1 MSNGNINELND
12 RFGVAGVVA
21 LEAGR
26 NGMPRVRITSPA
38 AEAEL
43 YLHGAHLT
51 HYQPRGHKPVLFMS
65 AASLFDPAKA
75 IRGGVPLIFPWFGP
89 NAADPKA
96 PQHGFARTTT
106 WQVRQVTHA
115 AGDGAVTIVLSLAPT
130 DGSRAAWPHEFEA
143 TYTVTAGRTLVM
155 SLDVVN
161 RDDHEFGYE
170 EALHTYLAV
179 GDIRRTKIDG
189 LAGRTFIDKVD
200 KASRKTQ
207 PDGAFTLS
215 GETDRVY
222 LDTPDTV
229 TVNDEVNAR
238 RLVVSKS
245 GSDATVVWN
254 PWTDKAR
261 AMADFGDD
269 EWPGMLC
276 IETANAA
283 DNALRLAP
291 GQRHVMKAVVS
302 VE

>member
-1 MSNGNINELND
+1 MSNDNVTELNG

-21 LEAGR
+21 VEAGR

-38 AEAEL
+38 AEAEV
-43 YLHGAHLT
+43 YLHGAHVT
-51 HYQPRGHKPVLFMS
+51 HYQPRGHRPVLFMS
-65 AASLFDPAKA
+65 GESLFDPAKA

-89 NAADPKA
+89 SATNPKA
-96 PQHGFARTTT
+96 PQHGFARTTSWT
-106 WQVRQVTHA
+106 IRDVVHA
-115 AGDGAVTIVLSLAPT
+115 AGDGAVTLVLSLAST
-130 DGSRAAWPHEFEA
+130 DLTRGHWPHDFEA

-161 RDDHEFGYE
+161 RSGGEIRYE

-179 GDIRRTKIDG
+179 GDVRRTKLDG
-189 LAGRTFIDKVD
+189 LAGRTFVDKVD
-200 KASRKTQ
+200 KAARKVQ
-207 PDGAFTLS
+207 PDGAFTLA

-222 LDTPDTV
+222 VNSPDTV
-229 TVNDEVNAR
+229 TVNDEANAR

-245 GSDATVVWN
+245 GSDSTVVWN
-254 PWTDKAR
+254 PWTDKAK

-269 EWPGMLC
+269 EWPQMLC

-283 DNALRLAP
+283 DNAVRLAP
-291 GQRHVMKAVVS
+291 GQRHVMRAVVS